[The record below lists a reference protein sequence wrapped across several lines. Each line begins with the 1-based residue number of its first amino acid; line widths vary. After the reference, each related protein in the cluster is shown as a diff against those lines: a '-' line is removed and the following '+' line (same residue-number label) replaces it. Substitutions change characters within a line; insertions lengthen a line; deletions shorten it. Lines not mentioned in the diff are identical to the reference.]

1 MPEIFGDYENLEFSQ
16 FQKDFLSDAK
26 DQYVKQLSTDD
37 SIKDKTLAMYDVIDG
52 INQESFVGKDQPS
65 CKKGCAHC
73 CYIQVGTFEWEII
86 TILEYM
92 KAKGLEFEPEELEI
106 LEKQALIKN
115 DKEYIQS
122 PHRRCVFL
130 QKDNMCGIYEVRPS
144 ACRNYYVFSD
154 PSECDTFN
162 DKASGRTLVNF
173 NLDTVAPIL
182 ALMELSEMKPMA
194 KHLLEKLKSNDIPR
208 P

>member
-1 MPEIFGDYENLEFSQ
+1 MPEILGNYEDLEFSNDQ
-16 FQKDFLSDAK
+16 ANFLNYAK
-26 DQYVKQLSTDD
+26 SSYITQLSNNEP
-37 SIKDKTLAMYDVIDG
+37 IAEKVLAMYDVIDD
-52 INQESFVGKDQPS
+52 INKNSFVNKDQPS

-73 CYIQVGTFEWEII
+73 CYIQVATMEWEII

-92 KAKGLEFEPEELEI
+92 KEQGLEFEPKELEL
-106 LEKQALIKN
+106 LEKQALIKD
-115 DKEYIQS
+115 DKEYILS

-130 QKDNMCGIYEVRPS
+130 DKYNSCSIYPVRPS

-154 PSECDTFN
+154 PSDCDTFN

-173 NLDTVAPIL
+173 NLETVAPIL

-194 KHLLEKLKSNDIPR
+194 KHLIKKLKES
-208 P
+208 